1 MNNIKRP
8 VLVGTTTIEK
18 SELLAS
24 LLSEY
29 NVEYRLLNARPEN
42 IEKESEIVAQ
52 AGCKSAITIS
62 TNMAGRGTDINLG
75 GNVESLLKSKL
86 NNVFLNCNNR
96 EDILTK
102 ISNDDDLKIFLPFFN
117 KIDVHKNIHYT
128 R

>member
-1 MNNIKRP
+1 MHSIKRP

-29 NVEYRLLNARPEN
+29 NISYRLLNARPEN
-42 IEKESEIVAQ
+42 IEKESEIIAQ

-75 GNVESLLKSKL
+75 GNIESL
-86 NNVFLNCNNR
+86 FIIHGG
-96 EDILTK
+96 ILFK
-102 ISNDDDLKIFLPFFN
+102 
-117 KIDVHKNIHYT
+117 
-128 R
+128 